1 MTKFQK
7 VIGFV
12 SIGKIDLVIEQ
23 IEALFKIEM
32 KTTLKNKYDGRLFPI
47 TVKNDFFLIFKI
59 LFI

>member
-23 IEALFKIEM
+23 IEELFKIEM

-47 TVKNDFFLIFKI
+47 TVKTIFF
-59 LFI
+59 